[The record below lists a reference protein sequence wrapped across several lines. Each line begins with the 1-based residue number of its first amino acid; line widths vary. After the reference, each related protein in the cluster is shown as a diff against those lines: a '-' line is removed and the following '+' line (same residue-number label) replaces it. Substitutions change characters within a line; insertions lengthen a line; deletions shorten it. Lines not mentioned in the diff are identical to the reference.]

1 MFKCDYLFKKVCTQ
15 GLHWAWWIFVDPV
28 IQGLGSIDVNDKSF
42 ILAQP
47 IEQDSLENVEK
58 SNKEAI

>member
-1 MFKCDYLFKKVCTQ
+1 M
-15 GLHWAWWIFVDPV
+15 DPV